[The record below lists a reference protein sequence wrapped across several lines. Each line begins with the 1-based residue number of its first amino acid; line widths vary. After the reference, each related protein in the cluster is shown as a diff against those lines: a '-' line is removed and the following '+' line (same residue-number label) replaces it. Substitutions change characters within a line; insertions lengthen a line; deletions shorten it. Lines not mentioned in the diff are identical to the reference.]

1 MHGERAGYDRQTST
15 PPIYSLV
22 EWGWDS
28 GGVVWLHSYFKSEYC
43 YPAMVIPGQLGVDNS
58 YGCHGALQASG
69 GPGLMLVTGK
79 PLSLFGT

>member
-1 MHGERAGYDRQTST
+1 
-15 PPIYSLV
+15 
-22 EWGWDS
+22 
-28 GGVVWLHSYFKSEYC
+28 
-43 YPAMVIPGQLGVDNS
+43 MVIPGQLGVDKS